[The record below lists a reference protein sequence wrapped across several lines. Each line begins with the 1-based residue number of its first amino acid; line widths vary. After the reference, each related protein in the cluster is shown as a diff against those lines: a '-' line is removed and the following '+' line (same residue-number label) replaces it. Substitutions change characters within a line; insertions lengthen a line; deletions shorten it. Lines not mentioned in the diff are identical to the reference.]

1 MLSILCGDVERSAKW
16 VGERDALEGGRDT
29 ADRERERLFAVL
41 NAEREGEERTRL
53 LDYNEASA
61 ERATRGRAGS
71 GD

>member
-29 ADRERERLFAVL
+29 ADRERLFAVL

>member
-1 MLSILCGDVERSAKW
+1 MKD
-16 VGERDALEGGRDT
+16 EGGIRQT
-29 ADRERERLFAVL
+29 DRERERLFAVL